1 MRIGL
6 NPHKDQPIT
15 DTTFLHQ
22 VILPVYIPHFEGYFE
37 RSFEVLKLSLQSL
50 FQTIHV
56 KTYITLVNNGS
67 CEAIVLYLNQL
78 FQEGKIHEVIHTSN
92 IGKVNAILKGLVG
105 HNTELVTITDADVL
119 FLPNWQSETI
129 KVFRNIP
136 KAGVVGIV
144 PQFCNFKSNS
154 ENVLLANL
162 FSKKIQFLP
171 VKNKEALIHFYDSIG
186 WTRDY
191 NPDYLQ
197 YTLGLDYSKDFKV
210 IIGSGHF
217 VSTYKRA
224 VFDEVKTYIPFKLG
238 GISESYL
245 DALPLTFD
253 YWRLTTYDNFAYHI
267 GNVPEEWM
275 YNVVSEEKKMTLQEV
290 NCNFH
295 TNKTANSTWV
305 LFRNK
310 LLRKGIMNK
319 IVLPIFYKK
328 WGLPKASIKKY

>member
-15 DTTFLHQ
+15 DAAFLHQ
-22 VILPVYIPHFEGYFE
+22 VVMPVYIPHFEGYFE
-37 RSFEVLKLSLQSL
+37 KSFEVLKLSLQSL
-50 FQTIHV
+50 YQTIHD
-56 KTYITLVNNGS
+56 KTYITIVNNGS
-67 CEAIVLYLNQL
+67 CEDVVRFLNQL
-78 FQEGKIHEVIHTSN
+78 LQEGKIHEVIHTTN

-105 HNTELVTITDADVL
+105 HNAELVTITDADVL
-119 FLPNWQSETI
+119 FLPNWQSETL
-129 KVFRNIP
+129 KVFRTIP
-136 KAGVVGIV
+136 QAGVVGIV
-144 PQFCNFKSNS
+144 PQFCGFKGKS
-154 ENVLLANL
+154 ENTLLANL
-162 FSKKIQFLP
+162 FSKKLKFLP
-171 VKNKEALIHFYDSIG
+171 VHNKEALIHFYDSIG
-186 WTRDY
+186 WKRDY

-275 YNVVSEEKKMTLQEV
+275 YDIVNKEKGTPLEEV
-290 NCNFH
+290 NYDFPTSKVVN
-295 TNKTANSTWV
+295 ATWV
-305 LFRNK
+305 AFRNK
-310 LLRKGIMNK
+310 LFRRIIMNQ
-319 IVLPIFYKK
+319 IVKPFLYKK
-328 WGLPKASIKKY
+328 WGLPKESIKKY

>member
-15 DTTFLHQ
+15 DVNFLHQ
-22 VILPVYIPHFEGYFE
+22 VVMPVYIPHFEGYFE
-37 RSFEVLKLSLQSL
+37 KSFEVLQLSLQSL
-50 FQTIHV
+50 FQTIHE
-56 KTYITLVNNGS
+56 KTYITIVNNGS
-67 CEAIVLYLNQL
+67 CEDVVRFLNQL
-78 FQEGKIHEVIHTSN
+78 LQEGKIHEVIHTTN
-92 IGKVNAILKGLVG
+92 IGKVNAILKGIVG
-105 HNTELVTITDADVL
+105 HDIELVTITDADVL
-119 FLPNWQSETI
+119 FLPNWQSETL
-129 KVFRNIP
+129 KVFRTIP
-136 KAGVVGIV
+136 QAGVVGIV
-144 PQFCNFKSNS
+144 PQFCGFKGKS
-154 ENVLLANL
+154 ENTLLANL
-162 FSKKIQFLP
+162 FSKKLKFLP
-171 VKNKEALIHFYDSIG
+171 VHNKEALIHFYDSIG
-186 WTRDY
+186 WKRDY

-197 YTLGLDYSKDFKV
+197 YALGLDYSKDFKV

-267 GNVPEEWM
+267 GNVTEEWM
-275 YNVVSEEKKMTLQEV
+275 YDVLSEGKAMTQEEE
-290 NCNFH
+290 NYNFL

-305 LFRNK
+305 QFRNK
-310 LLRKGIMNK
+310 LFRKAIMNK

-328 WGLPKASIKKY
+328 WGLPKGSIKKY

>member
-15 DTTFLHQ
+15 DAAFLHQ
-22 VILPVYIPHFEGYFE
+22 VVMPVYIPNFEGYFE
-37 RSFEVLKLSLQSL
+37 KSFEVLKLSLQSL
-50 FQTIHV
+50 FQTVHD
-56 KTYITLVNNGS
+56 KTCITIVNNGS
-67 CEAIVLYLNQL
+67 CEAIVMYLNQL

-105 HNTELVTITDADVL
+105 HDTELVTITDADVL

-129 KVFRNIP
+129 KVFRYIP
-136 KAGVVGIV
+136 KTGVVGIV
-144 PQFCNFKSNS
+144 PQFCNFKGKS

-162 FSKKIQFLP
+162 FSKKLQFLA
-171 VKNKEALIHFYDSIG
+171 VKNKEALMHFYDSIG
-186 WTRDY
+186 WKRDY
-191 NPDYLQ
+191 NSDYLK
-197 YTLGLDYSKDFKV
+197 YTLGLNISEDFKV

-224 VFDEVKTYIPFKLG
+224 AIQQIKTYIPFKLG
-238 GISESYL
+238 GPSEGYL
-245 DALPLTFD
+245 DSLPLAQD

-275 YNVVSEEKKMTLQEV
+275 YDIVNKEKGIPLEEV
-290 NCNFH
+290 NYSFQ
-295 TNKTANSTWV
+295 TNKAVNPTWI

-310 LLRKGIMNK
+310 LFRKIIMNK
-319 IVLPIFYKK
+319 IVLPLFYKK
-328 WGLPKASIKKY
+328 WGLPKESIKKY

>member
-15 DTTFLHQ
+15 DVNFLHQ
-22 VILPVYIPHFEGYFE
+22 VVMPVYIPHFEGYFE
-37 RSFEVLKLSLQSL
+37 KSFEVLQLSLQSL
-50 FQTIHV
+50 FQTIHE
-56 KTYITLVNNGS
+56 KTYITIVNNGS
-67 CEAIVLYLNQL
+67 CEDVVRFLNQL
-78 FQEGKIHEVIHTSN
+78 LQEGKIHEVIHTTN
-92 IGKVNAILKGLVG
+92 IGKVNAILKGIVG
-105 HNTELVTITDADVL
+105 HDIELVTITDADVL
-119 FLPNWQSETI
+119 FLPNWQSETL
-129 KVFRNIP
+129 KVFRTIP
-136 KAGVVGIV
+136 QAGVVGIV
-144 PQFCNFKSNS
+144 PQFCGFKGKS
-154 ENVLLANL
+154 ENTLLANL
-162 FSKKIQFLP
+162 FSKKLKFLP
-171 VKNKEALIHFYDSIG
+171 VHNKEALIHFYDSIG
-186 WTRDY
+186 WKRDY

-267 GNVPEEWM
+267 GNVTEEWM
-275 YNVVSEEKKMTLQEV
+275 YDVLSEGKAMTQEEE
-290 NCNFH
+290 NYNFL

-305 LFRNK
+305 QFRNK
-310 LLRKGIMNK
+310 LFRKAIMNK

-328 WGLPKASIKKY
+328 WGLPKGSIKKY

>member
-15 DTTFLHQ
+15 DVTFLHQ
-22 VILPVYIPHFEGYFE
+22 VIMPVYIPHFEGYFE
-37 RSFEVLKLSLQSL
+37 KSFEVLKLSLQSL
-50 FQTIHV
+50 FQTVHD
-56 KTYITLVNNGS
+56 KTYITVVNNGS

-78 FQEGKIHEVIHTSN
+78 HQEGKIHEVIHTSN
-92 IGKVNAILKGLVG
+92 IGKVNAILKGIVG

-129 KVFRNIP
+129 KVFRKIP

-144 PQFCNFKSNS
+144 PQFCNFKGKS
-154 ENVLLANL
+154 ENVLLAHL
-162 FSKKIQFLP
+162 FSKKLQFLP
-171 VKNKEALIHFYDSIG
+171 IKNKEALMHFYDSIG
-186 WTRDY
+186 WKRDY

-197 YTLGLDYSKDFKV
+197 YTLGLNISENFKV

-224 VFDEVKTYIPFKLG
+224 AFSKIKIYLPFKLG
-238 GISESYL
+238 GPSEGYL
-245 DALPLTFD
+245 DGLPLEQD
-253 YWRLTTYDNFAYHI
+253 YWRLSTYDNFAYHI

-275 YNVVSEEKKMTLQEV
+275 FELVNEEKEIPLGEIHY
-290 NCNFH
+290 NFH
-295 TNKTANSTWV
+295 TNKSVNPTWV

-310 LLRKGIMNK
+310 LFRKIIMNK
-319 IVLPIFYKK
+319 IVLPLFYKK
-328 WGLPKASIKKY
+328 WGLPKESIKKY